1 MTILNSL
8 YISFM
13 IHACTYCACMLVY
26 THTHTHSHTH
36 TPTHPHTCSIYATR
50 SGNTVLFHHEG
61 GVEVGDVDAKA
72 NKVKVDIEDSLS
84 AELAAELVSKVPQEK
99 QK

>member
-1 MTILNSL
+1 MVIVIAVPSL
-8 YISFM
+8 S
-13 IHACTYCACMLVY
+13 LSLSLSL
-26 THTHTHSHTH
+26 THSLSLALPI
-36 TPTHPHTCSIYATR
+36 PTHKCSIYATR

>member
-1 MTILNSL
+1 M
-8 YISFM
+8 
-13 IHACTYCACMLVY
+13 
-26 THTHTHSHTH
+26 
-36 TPTHPHTCSIYATR
+36 CSIYATR

-72 NKVKVDIEDSLS
+72 NKVKVDIADSLS
-84 AELAAELVSKVPQEK
+84 AELAATLVSKVPQEK

>member
-1 MTILNSL
+1 
-8 YISFM
+8 
-13 IHACTYCACMLVY
+13 MLVLTELPSLMISYYHTYVSY
-26 THTHTHSHTH
+26 TNSHT
-36 TPTHPHTCSIYATR
+36 CMYMCCSSIYATR

-72 NKVKVDIEDSLS
+72 NKVEVDIEDSLT
-84 AELAAELVSKVPQEK
+84 AEQAAALVGKVPQEK

>member
-1 MTILNSL
+1 MITYIAVIGEMLSL
-8 YISFM
+8 AS
-13 IHACTYCACMLVY
+13 HVP
-26 THTHTHSHTH
+26 THSYMF
-36 TPTHPHTCSIYATR
+36 SIYATR

-61 GVEVGDVDAKA
+61 GVEVGDVDTKA

-84 AELAAELVSKVPQEK
+84 AELAATLVSNVPQEK

>member
-1 MTILNSL
+1 MSL
-8 YISFM
+8 F
-13 IHACTYCACMLVY
+13 
-26 THTHTHSHTH
+26 THSYMYIF
-36 TPTHPHTCSIYATR
+36 SIYATR

-72 NKVKVDIEDSLS
+72 NKVKVDIEDSLT
-84 AELAAELVSKVPQEK
+84 AELAATLVSSVPQEK